1 LLQTVNEEGFV
12 RDAEAQVYRKDGSVI
27 WISINARAI
36 RDEAGNLLFYEGSIE
51 DISQRKESE
60 YRLHLEAFYDRLTK
74 LPNRALF
81 INRLGHVLELAKRRD
96 EFSFAVL
103 FLDFDAFKHIN
114 DSLGHGLG
122 DELLIEI
129 GRRLGVGLRPGD
141 TVARLGGDEFTVLL
155 EDIKSMDSAIQVAER
170 IHREMSRPLNLAGH
184 EVFPSVSIGIAFG
197 ATNYEKAED
206 VLRDADTA
214 MYRAKARG
222 RGHYQVF
229 DPSMH
234 AHAVHRLNMEGE
246 LRRAIENAEIVPF
259 YQPIVA
265 LDGGALH
272 GFEALVRWQ
281 HPVRGLVS
289 PGEFIPIAEETGLIV
304 PLDERVRWLACRQLQ
319 QWLADYPHGRHWTM
333 SVNVSRKT
341 FSVTDLDAE
350 VEHVLRITQLL
361 PSSLKVEITET
372 TIVDNVAV
380 AESTL
385 RKLKERGISL
395 SMDDFGTGYSSL
407 SYLHRFPL
415 DTLKID
421 RSFITRIVQGG
432 ESLEIVRAI
441 ISLAHTLHMAVI
453 AEGVETAEQATL
465 LRELGCEF
473 GQGYFFSRP
482 LPAEESQTVLQS
494 GYHWQW

>member
-1 LLQTVNEEGFV
+1 
-12 RDAEAQVYRKDGSVI
+12 
-27 WISINARAI
+27 
-36 RDEAGNLLFYEGSIE
+36 
-51 DISQRKESE
+51 
-60 YRLHLEAFYDRLTK
+60 
-74 LPNRALF
+74 
-81 INRLGHVLELAKRRD
+81 LGHVLELSKRRP
-96 EFSFAVL
+96 EYSFAVL
-103 FLDFDAFKHIN
+103 FLDFDGFKHIN
-114 DSLGHGLG
+114 DSLGHVLG

-129 GRRLGVGLRPGD
+129 GQRLGRGLRPGD

-155 EDIKSMDSAIQVAER
+155 EDIRNTSSAILVAER
-170 IHREMSRPLNLAGH
+170 IHHEMARPLHLAGH

-197 ATNYEKAED
+197 MNNYDKAED

-246 LRRAIENAEIVPF
+246 LRRAIENAEITPF

-265 LDGGALH
+265 LNDGALN
-272 GFEALVRWQ
+272 GFEALVRWH
-281 HPVRGLVS
+281 HPTRGLVA
-289 PGEFIPIAEETGLIV
+289 PGEFIPIAEETGLII

-319 QWLADYPHGRHWTM
+319 QWQAEYSHGGEWTM

-341 FSVTDLDAE
+341 FSVTDLDTE
-350 VEHVLRITQLL
+350 VEQVLRITQLQ

-385 RKLKERGISL
+385 RKLKHRGVSL

-441 ISLAHTLHMAVI
+441 ITLAHTLDMAVV
-453 AEGVETAEQATL
+453 AEGVETAEQAAL
-465 LRELGCEF
+465 LRDLGCEY
-473 GQGYFFSRP
+473 GQGYFFAAPVPPEMTMQMLAPTYR
-482 LPAEESQTVLQS
+482 
-494 GYHWQW
+494 WIW